1 MLDAMRKRANSWF
14 VRALLLVLIASFAVW
29 GIGDTFFGRQ
39 DIAIAVQVGDIEV
52 PLQEVDRAFEIDRR
66 AFGEQFGA
74 TLDRRQAASLGILN
88 RSLQN
93 VIARA
98 LVDQHRRDLG
108 IGVSDAEVAAAIRND
123 QRFATDGNLDRA
135 RFDMYLRSLGLG
147 EAQYVEQVR
156 ADIGRARVLDA
167 LTGSIAA
174 PSVLVE
180 RLGAWRGETRS
191 GTLLEV
197 ASDAMTAPE
206 PTDAEL
212 EAFLEENIDAFQAPE
227 YRTVT
232 LVTLTADD
240 IVDEIEIDEARLRE
254 EYEARADFYTTP
266 ERRRVGQLLASDRE
280 TIEEARL
287 ALEEGAVFAELADS
301 MADRGLT
308 YGPLGPT
315 AREDLPPEFADA
327 IFALGPDEVSE
338 PVQSAFGWHL
348 FRLIEVEPETVRSF
362 EDARDEIRR
371 DLALDRAID
380 QLPDLASALDD
391 GIAAGESL
399 EEAALA
405 VGTTAVRFQAI
416 DAQGRDATGAP
427 VEGGAPSP
435 EILAAIFAAP
445 LEETSLLEE
454 TPGGTFYM
462 FRVDA
467 SEPSRPRRLDEV
479 RDDVAALWRQ
489 EERQRLATERVEAI
503 MADARSGRTLETI
516 AAGLGDEVTL
526 RRFGPIG
533 RAADGSEAGL
543 TPEAV
548 EALFA
553 TDKGNLARE
562 PVATRNGSAILRTDA
577 IVVPEGDQPEL
588 REQLT
593 AALRNDVLIQYEAAL
608 RRRYPVEVNE
618 AAIASL
624 FPADEF

>member
-301 MADRGLT
+301 MTDRGLT

-405 VGTTAVRFQAI
+405 VGTTARRFQAI

-577 IVVPEGDQPEL
+577 IMVPEGDQPEL

>member
-212 EAFLEENIDAFQAPE
+212 KAFLEENIDAFQAPE

-280 TIEEARL
+280 TIEAARL

-405 VGTTAVRFQAI
+405 VGTTARRFQAI

-489 EERQRLATERVEAI
+489 AARQRLATERVEAI

-533 RAADGSEAGL
+533 RAADGSEADL

-577 IVVPEGDQPEL
+577 IMVPEGDQPEL

>member
-1 MLDAMRKRANSWF
+1 
-14 VRALLLVLIASFAVW
+14 
-29 GIGDTFFGRQ
+29 
-39 DIAIAVQVGDIEV
+39 
-52 PLQEVDRAFEIDRR
+52 
-66 AFGEQFGA
+66 
-74 TLDRRQAASLGILN
+74 
-88 RSLQN
+88 
-93 VIARA
+93 
-98 LVDQHRRDLG
+98 
-108 IGVSDAEVAAAIRND
+108 
-123 QRFATDGNLDRA
+123 
-135 RFDMYLRSLGLG
+135 
-147 EAQYVEQVR
+147 
-156 ADIGRARVLDA
+156 
-167 LTGSIAA
+167 
-174 PSVLVE
+174 
-180 RLGAWRGETRS
+180 
-191 GTLLEV
+191 
-197 ASDAMTAPE
+197 
-206 PTDAEL
+206 
-212 EAFLEENIDAFQAPE
+212 
-227 YRTVT
+227 
-232 LVTLTADD
+232 
-240 IVDEIEIDEARLRE
+240 
-254 EYEARADFYTTP
+254 
-266 ERRRVGQLLASDRE
+266 
-280 TIEEARL
+280 
-287 ALEEGAVFAELADS
+287 
-301 MADRGLT
+301 
-308 YGPLGPT
+308 
-315 AREDLPPEFADA
+315 
-327 IFALGPDEVSE
+327 
-338 PVQSAFGWHL
+338 QSAFGWHL

-405 VGTTAVRFQAI
+405 VGTTARRFQAI

>member
-405 VGTTAVRFQAI
+405 VGTTARRFQAI

-577 IVVPEGDQPEL
+577 IMVPEGDQPEL